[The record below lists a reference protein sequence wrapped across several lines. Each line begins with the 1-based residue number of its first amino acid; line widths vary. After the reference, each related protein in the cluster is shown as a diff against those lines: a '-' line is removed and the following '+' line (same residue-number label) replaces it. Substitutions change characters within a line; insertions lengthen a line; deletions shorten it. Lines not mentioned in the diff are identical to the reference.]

1 MESSVVLVM
10 LAKLK
15 YLQNKIKRKLDFISE
30 NVNEEELFVRSET
43 ENEEELLE
51 DSIRV
56 QNEKEEKEDSENG
69 NEEELFADSEKE
81 ELLLGD

>member
-1 MESSVVLVM
+1 M

-69 NEEELFADSEKE
+69 N
-81 ELLLGD
+81 

>member
-1 MESSVVLVM
+1 MVLVM